1 MNETARTRAKE
12 AIERDRQVAE
22 VAALA
27 EARREKDVAGKKER
41 LQERGA
47 DLAGRGCFDTVLVW
61 HLGVTRRQFVEV
73 WRIRRADHELVDPP
87 H

>member
-47 DLAGRGCFDTVLVW
+47 DLAGRGCFDTVSASVV
-61 HLGVTRRQFVEV
+61 HPRFVEV